1 METKELNL
9 EGRITVFKTLALSK
23 IIHLSLVKIIPNAT
37 IDKFSKL
44 QKDFTRNKMK
54 PKIKNITLHNNFQ
67 DADLKMFILN
77 KKLLIFNVHG

>member
-44 QKDFTRNKMK
+44 QKDYTEQNETK
-54 PKIKNITLHNNFQ
+54 
-67 DADLKMFILN
+67 N
-77 KKLLIFNVHG
+77 KKYYFAQ